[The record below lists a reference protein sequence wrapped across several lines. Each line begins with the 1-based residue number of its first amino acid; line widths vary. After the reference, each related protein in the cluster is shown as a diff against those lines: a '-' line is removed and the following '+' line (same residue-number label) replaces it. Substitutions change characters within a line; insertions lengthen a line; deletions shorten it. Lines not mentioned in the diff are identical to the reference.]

1 MIQVFLILFEA
12 LLLFGVTAAELN
24 KPYGKSSQRKLACN
38 YIFFNIRN
46 MSDCVDNHED
56 CEYWA
61 GIEECDKNP
70 GYMLINCKKSCEIC
84 RGESIKGRKTS

>member
-24 KPYGKSSQRKLACN
+24 KPYGKSSQRKLACI

-46 MSDCVDNHED
+46 MSDCVDNHES
-56 CEYWA
+56 CEDWA
-61 GIEECDKNP
+61 GTGECDNNP
-70 GYMLINCKKSCEIC
+70 DYMLIKCKKSCEVC
-84 RGESIKGRKTS
+84 PGKSIKIK